1 MERKHVNQ
9 EIIEPSNEIVKTYFF
24 FYCGNE
30 KFGD

>member
-1 MERKHVNQ
+1 L
-9 EIIEPSNEIVKTYFF
+9 NEIVKACFF